1 MLEGPGFT
9 LWHLWITNQF
19 VGPFFPMKIELSGK
33 THGNT
38 VAYGRTDDV
47 HGMSLKPSDRPSWRQ
62 ETLGWMSKRF
72 CQRVGRKKYLV
83 VKEQVG
89 RRILSLSNTRNILT
103 CHLLCFSGFL
113 SIEFLATSSDMKQL
127 FNSWSQKKVLCN
139 PHCSYSVTQ
148 LAPSDILSHF
158 HCLRLFLCFL
168 NVQADQREPEF
179 WGASR
184 NLGSAIKTAS
194 NHLLVSL

>member
-1 MLEGPGFT
+1 MNSKSVC
-9 LWHLWITNQF
+9 W
-19 VGPFFPMKIELSGK
+19 PFIPHENRTFGKNARQHSGIRQNRRCARNESK
-33 THGNT
+33 TIWSTILTSRNC
-38 VAYGRTDDV
+38 
-47 HGMSLKPSDRPSWRQ
+47 
-62 ETLGWMSKRF
+62 LGWMSKRF

-113 SIEFLATSSDMKQL
+113 SMEFLATSSDMKQL

-139 PHCSYSVTQ
+139 PHCSYSVIQ